1 MNNYRI
7 YVEKKPEFRVEA
19 RSLQDELNNNLGLSL
34 KGLRLLNVYDLFGF
48 TPELLEKSRYGV
60 FGEVVTDVV
69 TDDCDLVGKKYLAV
83 EYLPGQFDQRAS
95 SAQECVMLLDPDANV
110 WIRSARL
117 LIFDDSVSDADM
129 ARIRKYYINGV
140 ESRFFSLD
148 STPFI

>member
-69 TDDCDLVGKKYLAV
+69 TDDLLSC
-83 EYLPGQFDQRAS
+83 RSIAS
-95 SAQECVMLLDPDANV
+95 GDGN
-110 WIRSARL
+110 
-117 LIFDDSVSDADM
+117 
-129 ARIRKYYINGV
+129 
-140 ESRFFSLD
+140 FSLAAGGIRRI
-148 STPFI
+148 SETPVKGLEKQKRQSDYQHQRPYYK